1 MIYTERKFEDH
12 IEYELVESGYKSR
25 TTDSYNKVLCSIPD
39 DLIGFI
45 KDTQPKQYEKLE
57 NQYGPQTDEKL
68 LKRISDEINKRG
80 LIDVLRKGVKDRGSN
95 FRLVY
100 FEPKSG
106 LNPEHRELYEK
117 NRFTIVRQLKFSKRN
132 ENSVDMGLFV
142 NGIPVSILELKNTLT
157 GQTHIDG
164 EKQFREDRDPNEP
177 LFRFKRCLV
186 FFAVGNEKVSMTTRL
201 SGQKTRFLPYNKDI
215 ENPVNV
221 EDHKTS
227 YLWEDILQPDSVL
240 DLIENYVHVR
250 EEVEKVYDPE
260 TKRIVDKKSEILVFP
275 RYHQLRV
282 VKKLRDTVI
291 QEGSG
296 HKYLI
301 QHTTGSGKSL
311 SIGWLSHLLA
321 SLFQKPTDP
330 HRMFDSVIVVTD
342 RKVLDKQIQNT
353 VKQLEQT
360 TGVVNPVD
368 VNSQQLRQFIEDG
381 KHIIITTIQ
390 KFPVISNT
398 IGELTGRRFA
408 VIIDEVHSS
417 QSGSAANHLRR
428 SLSKSSLDE
437 FQEGED
443 TDDLTDIDTLILK
456 EMETHGKQP
465 HISFFG
471 FSGTPKNKTL
481 EIFGR
486 KNESGKPIAFDLYSM
501 KQSIYEGF
509 TLDVLERY
517 TTYKRYF
524 KLNQELSDDVEL
536 NVRRV
541 KRMLVNWV
549 DIHPHTITEKTN
561 IILEHF
567 KDHTVNKIEG
577 KARGMVVTRSRLHCV
592 KFKLEFDK
600 QMEEMGLPYRSL
612 VGFSGKVFD
621 EDTGPEYTESS
632 MNGFPEKE
640 TEERLKYPE
649 FRILIVN
656 NKFQTG
662 FDEPMLHTM
671 YVDKKL
677 GGLQGVQTLSR
688 LNRTMSGKTDTF
700 VLDFVNEPDDIQ
712 RSFQDYYQGTILTE
726 ETDPN
731 NLYSI
736 EQEIEKHNL
745 FNDEIVERFVTT
757 FYDETTP
764 DEKLQGILDTVVE
777 TWTELDGDDQED
789 FRGHVQSFTRLY
801 GYIVQI
807 VDFTDLGLEK
817 LYIFLRHL
825 VKKLPKRR
833 PDDIRDITSSI
844 DLEYFR
850 IEKKHESSIELEDE
864 DGELKPI
871 GGDTF
876 GLPPEEVKELLS
888 DIIKVINDSYGTN
901 LTESDK
907 VKLEEIQR
915 RIQENEEFR
924 KVYVGD
930 NTDTGRRHVF
940 SRVFENVKLGLVEED
955 LEFYNKINNPEI
967 NQYLKERL
975 YQSYSDTVT

>member
-1 MIYTERKFEDH
+1 MTYTERKFEDH
-12 IEYELVESGYKSR
+12 IEYELVESGYKKR
-25 TTDSYNKVLCSIPD
+25 KTESYDKDLCSIPE

-57 NQYGPQTDEKL
+57 NQYGPQTEKKL
-68 LKRISDEINKRG
+68 LKRIYDEIEKRG
-80 LIDVLRKGVKDRGSN
+80 LIDVLRKGVKDRGSS
-95 FRLVY
+95 FQLVY

-117 NRFTIVRQLKFSKRN
+117 NRFTVVRQLKFSKRN

-142 NGIPVSILELKNTLT
+142 NGIPVSILELKNSLT

-164 EKQFREDRDPNEP
+164 EKQFREDRDPKEP

-186 FFAVGNEKVSMTTRL
+186 YFSVGNEKVSMTTRL

-215 ENPVNV
+215 ENPVNM

-227 YLWEDILQPDSVL
+227 YLWEDILQPDSIL
-240 DLIENYVHVR
+240 DLIENYVHIR
-250 EEVEKVYDPE
+250 EEVSKEYDPE
-260 TKRIVDKKSEILVFP
+260 TKRIVDKKSEILIFP
-275 RYHQLRV
+275 RYHQLKV
-282 VKKLRDTVI
+282 VRGLKKTVVE
-291 QEGSG
+291 EGAG

-311 SIGWLSHLLA
+311 SIGWLSHLLS
-321 SLFQKPTDP
+321 SLYQNPTDKNG
-330 HRMFDSVIVVTD
+330 MFDSVIVVTD
-342 RKVLDKQIQNT
+342 RRVLDKQIQNT
-353 VKQLEQT
+353 IKQLEQT
-360 TGVVNPVD
+360 KGVVNPVN
-368 VNSQQLRQFIEDG
+368 VNSQQLKKFIEDG
-381 KHIIITTIQ
+381 KHIIVTTVQ

-398 IGELTGRRFA
+398 IGELTGRKFA

-417 QSGSAANHLRR
+417 QSGETAKHLKK
-428 SLSKSSLDE
+428 SLSKSVLDE

-443 TDDLTDIDTLILK
+443 LDDLTDMDTLILK
-456 EMETHGKQP
+456 EMETRGKQS

-486 KNESGKPIAFDLYSM
+486 KNDFGQFESFDTYSM
-501 KQSIYEGF
+501 KQSIAEGF
-509 TLDVLERY
+509 TLDVLQNY

-524 KLNQELSDDVEL
+524 KLNQEPSGDVEL
-536 NVRRV
+536 PTGRV
-541 KRMLVNWV
+541 KKMLVKWV
-549 DIHPHTITEKTN
+549 DIHPHTITEKTK

-567 KDHTVNKIEG
+567 TDHTVNKMNG
-577 KARGMVVTRSRLHCV
+577 RSRGMVVTRSRLHCV

-600 QMEEMGLPYRSL
+600 QMKEMGLPYRSL
-612 VGFSGKVFD
+612 VGFSGTVYD
-621 EDTGPEYTESS
+621 EDSGLEYTESK
-632 MNGFPEKE
+632 MNGFPERE

-649 FRILIVN
+649 NRILIVN

-712 RSFQDYYQGTILTE
+712 ESFQPYYEGTVLTE

-731 NLYSI
+731 HLYSI
-736 EQEIEKHNL
+736 QQEIDKHNL
-745 FNDEIVERFVTT
+745 FQNDTIERLVTI
-757 FYDETTP
+757 FYDESIP
-764 DEKLQGILDTVVE
+764 DEQLQGILDTVVE
-777 TWTELDGDDQED
+777 SWMELDEDDQED
-789 FRGHVQSFTRLY
+789 FRGHVQSFTRFY
-801 GYIVQI
+801 GYISQI
-807 VDFTDLGLEK
+807 IDFKDLELEK

-833 PDDIRDITSSI
+833 LDDIRDITSSI

-850 IEKKHESSIELEDE
+850 IEKKHSTSIELEE
-864 DGELKPI
+864 TGGELIPI
-871 GGDTF
+871 GGDTI

-888 DIIKVINDSYGTN
+888 EIIEVLNDSYGTD

-907 VKLEEIQR
+907 IKLEEIQR
-915 RIQENEEFR
+915 RIRENEEFR
-924 KVYVGD
+924 RVYEGD

-940 SRVFENVKLGLVEED
+940 DRVFDDVKLDLVEED

-967 NQYLKERL
+967 NRYLKERL
-975 YQSYSDTVT
+975 YQSYSDPR

>member
-1 MIYTERKFEDH
+1 MTYTERKFEDH

-25 TTDSYNKVLCSIPD
+25 TTDSYNKDLCSIPD

-57 NQYGPQTDEKL
+57 NQYGPQTEEKL
-68 LKRISDEINKRG
+68 LKRISDEIEKRG
-80 LIDVLRKGVKDRGSN
+80 LIDVLRRGIKDRGSS
-95 FRLVY
+95 FQLVY

-142 NGIPVSILELKNTLT
+142 NGIPVSILELKNSLT
-157 GQTHIDG
+157 GQTHVDA
-164 EKQFREDRDPNEP
+164 EKQYREDRDPKEP
-177 LFRFKRCLV
+177 LFRFQRCLV

-215 ENPVNV
+215 ENPVNPD
-221 EDHKTS
+221 DHKTS
-227 YLWEDILQPDSVL
+227 YLWEEILQPDSLL
-240 DLIENYVHVR
+240 DLIENFVHVR
-250 EEVEKVYDPE
+250 QEVEKFYDPE
-260 TKRIVDKKSEILVFP
+260 TKRIVDEKSEVLVFP

-282 VKKLRDTVI
+282 VRKLKKIIVE
-291 QEGSG
+291 EGPG

-311 SIGWLSHLLA
+311 SIGWLSHLLT
-321 SLFQKPTDP
+321 SLYQNPGDTS
-330 HRMFDSVIVVTD
+330 RMFDSVIVVTD

-353 VKQLEQT
+353 IKQLEQT
-360 TGVVNPVD
+360 KGVVNPVD
-368 VNSQQLRQFIEDG
+368 VNSQQLKQFIEDG

-390 KFPVISNT
+390 KFPVISNA
-398 IGELTGRRFA
+398 IGELTGRKFA
-408 VIIDEVHSS
+408 VVIDEVHSS
-417 QSGSAANHLRR
+417 QSGRSANELRR

-437 FQEGED
+437 YQEGED
-443 TDDLTDIDTLILK
+443 TEDLTDMDTLILK

-465 HISFFG
+465 HISFLG

-486 KNESGKPIAFDLYSM
+486 KDEIGQFVPFDVYSM
-501 KQSIYEGF
+501 KQSIAEQF
-509 TLDVLERY
+509 TLDVLNNY

-524 KLNQELSDDVEL
+524 RLNQEISDDSEVDT
-536 NVRRV
+536 RRV

-549 DIHPHTITEKTN
+549 DIHPHTITEKTQ
-561 IILEHF
+561 IILDHF
-567 KDHTVNKIEG
+567 RSRTVNKMEG

-600 QMEEMGLPYRSL
+600 QMKEMGLPYRAI
-612 VGFSGKVFD
+612 VGFSGKVVD
-621 EDTGPEYTESS
+621 QDTGQEYTESS
-632 MNGFPEKE
+632 MNGFSDSE
-640 TEERLKYPE
+640 TEQRLKYPE
-649 FRILIVN
+649 NRILIVN

-677 GGLQGVQTLSR
+677 AGLQGVQTLSR

-700 VLDFVNEPDDIQ
+700 VLDFVNNPDDIQ
-712 RSFQDYYQGTILTE
+712 ESFQPYYQGTVLTE

-731 NLYSI
+731 HLYTVQ
-736 EQEIEKHNL
+736 QEIEEHHL
-745 FNDEIVERFVTT
+745 YHDEIVENFVTT
-757 FYDETTP
+757 FYDETIP

-777 TWTELDGDDQED
+777 SWRELDRDDQED
-789 FRGHVQSFTRLY
+789 FRGNVQSFIRLY

-807 VDFTDLGLEK
+807 VDFKDLELEK

-825 VKKLPKRR
+825 VKKLPRR
-833 PDDIRDITSSI
+833 QLDDIRDVTSSV

-871 GGDTF
+871 GGDTI

-967 NQYLKERL
+967 NRYLKERL

>member
-1 MIYTERKFEDH
+1 MTYTERKFEDH
-12 IEYELVESGYKSR
+12 IEYELEESGYKKR
-25 TTDSYNKVLCSIPD
+25 KTDSYDKDLCSIPE

-57 NQYGPQTDEKL
+57 NQYGPQTEEKL
-68 LKRISDEINKRG
+68 LKRISDEIEKRG
-80 LIDVLRKGVKDRGSN
+80 LIDVLRRGIKDRGSS
-95 FRLVY
+95 FQLVY

-142 NGIPVSILELKNTLT
+142 NGIPVSILELKNSLT
-157 GQTHIDG
+157 GQTHVDA
-164 EKQFREDRDPNEP
+164 EKQYREDRDPKEP

-215 ENPVNV
+215 ENPVNPD
-221 EDHKTS
+221 DHKTS
-227 YLWEDILQPDSVL
+227 YLWEEILQPDSL
-240 DLIENYVHVR
+240 FDLIENFVHVR
-250 EEVEKVYDPE
+250 QEVEKVYDPE
-260 TKRIVDKKSEILVFP
+260 TKRIVDEKSEVLVFP

-282 VKKLRDTVI
+282 VRKLKKIIVE
-291 QEGSG
+291 EGPG

-311 SIGWLSHLLA
+311 SIGWLSHLLT
-321 SLFQKPTDP
+321 SLYQNPGDTS
-330 HRMFDSVIVVTD
+330 RMFDSVIVVTD

-353 VKQLEQT
+353 IKQLEQT
-360 TGVVNPVD
+360 KGVVNPVD
-368 VNSQQLRQFIEDG
+368 VNSQQLKQFIEDG

-390 KFPVISNT
+390 KFPVISNA
-398 IGELTGRRFA
+398 IGELTGRKFA
-408 VIIDEVHSS
+408 VVIDEVHSS
-417 QSGSAANHLRR
+417 QSGRSANELRR

-437 FQEGED
+437 YQEGED
-443 TDDLTDIDTLILK
+443 TEDLTDMDTLILK

-486 KNESGKPIAFDLYSM
+486 KDEIGQFVPFDVYSM
-501 KQSIYEGF
+501 KQSIAEQF
-509 TLDVLERY
+509 TLDVLNNY

-524 KLNQELSDDVEL
+524 RLNQEISDDSEVDT
-536 NVRRV
+536 RRV
-541 KRMLVNWV
+541 KRMLVNWA
-549 DIHPHTITEKTN
+549 DIHPHTITEKTQ
-561 IILEHF
+561 IILDHF
-567 KDHTVNKIEG
+567 RSRTVNKMEG

-600 QMEEMGLPYRSL
+600 QMKEMGLPYRAI
-612 VGFSGKVFD
+612 VGFSGKVVD
-621 EDTGPEYTESS
+621 QDTGQEYTESS
-632 MNGFPEKE
+632 MNGFSDSE
-640 TEERLKYPE
+640 TEQRLKYPE
-649 FRILIVN
+649 NRILIVN

-677 GGLQGVQTLSR
+677 AGLQGVQTLSR

-700 VLDFVNEPDDIQ
+700 VLDFVNDPDDIQ
-712 RSFQDYYQGTILTE
+712 ESFQPYYQGTVLTE

-731 NLYSI
+731 HLYTVQ
-736 EQEIEKHNL
+736 QEIEEHHL
-745 FNDEIVERFVTT
+745 YHDEIVENFVTT
-757 FYDETTP
+757 FYDETIP

-777 TWTELDGDDQED
+777 SWRELDRDDQED
-789 FRGHVQSFTRLY
+789 FRGNVQSFIRLY

-807 VDFTDLGLEK
+807 VDFKDLELEK

-825 VKKLPKRR
+825 VKKLPRR
-833 PDDIRDITSSI
+833 QLDDIRDVTSSV

-871 GGDTF
+871 GGDTI

-967 NQYLKERL
+967 NRYLKERL

>member
-1 MIYTERKFEDH
+1 MTYTERKFENH
-12 IEYELVESGYKSR
+12 IEYELEESGYKKR
-25 TTDSYNKVLCSIPD
+25 KTDSYDKDLCSIPE

-57 NQYGPQTDEKL
+57 NQYGPQTEEKL
-68 LKRISDEINKRG
+68 LKRISDEIEKRG
-80 LIDVLRKGVKDRGSN
+80 LIDVLRRGIKDRGSS
-95 FRLVY
+95 FQLVY

-142 NGIPVSILELKNTLT
+142 NGIPVSVLELKNSLT
-157 GQTHIDG
+157 GQTHVDA
-164 EKQFREDRDPNEP
+164 EKQYREDRDPKEP

-215 ENPVNV
+215 ENPVNPD
-221 EDHKTS
+221 DHKTS
-227 YLWEDILQPDSVL
+227 YLWEEILQPDSLL
-240 DLIENYVHVR
+240 DLIENFVHVR
-250 EEVEKVYDPE
+250 EEVEKFYDPE
-260 TKRIVDKKSEILVFP
+260 TKRIVDEKSEVLIFP
-275 RYHQLRV
+275 RYHQLLV
-282 VKKLRDTVI
+282 VRKLKKI
-291 QEGSG
+291 IGEEGPG

-311 SIGWLSHLLA
+311 SIGWLSHLLT
-321 SLFQKPTDP
+321 SLYQNPGDTS
-330 HRMFDSVIVVTD
+330 RMFDSVIVVTD

-353 VKQLEQT
+353 IKQLEQT
-360 TGVVNPVD
+360 KGVVNPVD
-368 VNSQQLRQFIEDG
+368 VNSQQLKQFIEDG

-390 KFPVISNT
+390 KFPVISNA
-398 IGELTGRRFA
+398 IGELTGRKFA
-408 VIIDEVHSS
+408 VVIDEVHSS
-417 QSGSAANHLRR
+417 QSGRSANELRR

-437 FQEGED
+437 YQEGED
-443 TDDLTDIDTLILK
+443 TEDLTDMDTLILK

-465 HISFFG
+465 HISFLG

-486 KNESGKPIAFDLYSM
+486 KDEIGQFVPFDVYSM
-501 KQSIYEGF
+501 KQSIAEQF
-509 TLDVLERY
+509 TLDVLNNY

-524 KLNQELSDDVEL
+524 RLNQEISDDSEVDT
-536 NVRRV
+536 RRV
-541 KRMLVNWV
+541 KRMLVNWA
-549 DIHPHTITEKTN
+549 DIHPHTITEKTQ
-561 IILEHF
+561 IILDHF
-567 KDHTVNKIEG
+567 RSRTVNKMEG

-600 QMEEMGLPYRSL
+600 QMKEMGLPYRAI
-612 VGFSGKVFD
+612 VGFSGKVVD
-621 EDTGPEYTESS
+621 QDTGQEYTESS
-632 MNGFPEKE
+632 MNGFSDSE
-640 TEERLKYPE
+640 TEQRLKYPE
-649 FRILIVN
+649 NRILIVN

-677 GGLQGVQTLSR
+677 AGLQGVQTLSR

-700 VLDFVNEPDDIQ
+700 VLDFVNDPDDIQ
-712 RSFQDYYQGTILTE
+712 ESFQPYYQGTVLTE

-731 NLYSI
+731 HLYTVQ
-736 EQEIEKHNL
+736 QEIEEHHL
-745 FNDEIVERFVTT
+745 YHDEIVENFVTT
-757 FYDETTP
+757 FYNETIP
-764 DEKLQGILDTVVE
+764 DEKLQGILDTVVKS
-777 TWTELDGDDQED
+777 WRELDRDDQED
-789 FRGHVQSFTRLY
+789 FRGNVQSFIRLY

-807 VDFTDLGLEK
+807 VDFKDLELEK

-825 VKKLPKRR
+825 VKKLPRR
-833 PDDIRDITSSI
+833 QLDDIRDVTSSV

-871 GGDTF
+871 GGDTI

-915 RIQENEEFR
+915 RIQKNEEFR

-967 NQYLKERL
+967 NRYLKERL

>member
-1 MIYTERKFEDH
+1 MTYTERKFEDH
-12 IEYELVESGYKSR
+12 IEYELVESGYKKR
-25 TTDSYNKVLCSIPD
+25 KTESYDKDLCSIPE

-57 NQYGPQTDEKL
+57 NQYGPQTEEKL
-68 LKRISDEINKRG
+68 LKRISDEIEKRG
-80 LIDVLRKGVKDRGSN
+80 LIDVLRRGIKDRGSS
-95 FRLVY
+95 FQLVY

-142 NGIPVSILELKNTLT
+142 NGIPVSILELKNSLT
-157 GQTHIDG
+157 GQTHVDA
-164 EKQFREDRDPNEP
+164 EKQYREDRDPKEP

-215 ENPVNV
+215 ENPVNPD
-221 EDHKTS
+221 DHKTS
-227 YLWEDILQPDSVL
+227 YLWEEILQPDSL
-240 DLIENYVHVR
+240 FDLIENFVHVR

-260 TKRIVDKKSEILVFP
+260 TKRIVDEKSEVLVFP

-282 VKKLRDTVI
+282 VRKLKKIIVE
-291 QEGSG
+291 EGPG

-311 SIGWLSHLLA
+311 SIGWLSHLLT
-321 SLFQKPTDP
+321 SLYQNPGDTS
-330 HRMFDSVIVVTD
+330 RMFDSVIVVTD

-353 VKQLEQT
+353 IKQLEQT
-360 TGVVNPVD
+360 KGVVNPVD
-368 VNSQQLRQFIEDG
+368 VNSQQLKQFIEDG

-390 KFPVISNT
+390 KFPVISNA
-398 IGELTGRRFA
+398 IGELTGRKFA
-408 VIIDEVHSS
+408 VVIDEVHSS
-417 QSGSAANHLRR
+417 QSGRSANELRR

-437 FQEGED
+437 YQEGED
-443 TDDLTDIDTLILK
+443 TEDLTDMDTLILK

-486 KNESGKPIAFDLYSM
+486 KDEIGQFVPFDVYSM
-501 KQSIYEGF
+501 KQSIAEQF
-509 TLDVLERY
+509 TLDVLNNY

-524 KLNQELSDDVEL
+524 RLNQEISDDSEVDT
-536 NVRRV
+536 RRV
-541 KRMLVNWV
+541 KRMLVNWA
-549 DIHPHTITEKTN
+549 DIHPHTITEKTQ
-561 IILEHF
+561 IILDHF
-567 KDHTVNKIEG
+567 RSRTVNKMEG

-600 QMEEMGLPYRSL
+600 QMKEMGLPYRAI
-612 VGFSGKVFD
+612 VGFSGKVVD
-621 EDTGPEYTESS
+621 QDTGQEYTESS
-632 MNGFPEKE
+632 MNGFSDSE
-640 TEERLKYPE
+640 TEQRLKYPE
-649 FRILIVN
+649 NRILIVN

-677 GGLQGVQTLSR
+677 AGLQGVQTLSR

-700 VLDFVNEPDDIQ
+700 VLDFVNDPDDIQ
-712 RSFQDYYQGTILTE
+712 ESFQPYYQGTVLTE

-731 NLYSI
+731 HLYTVQ
-736 EQEIEKHNL
+736 QEIEEHHL
-745 FNDEIVERFVTT
+745 YHDEIVENFVTT
-757 FYDETTP
+757 FYDETIP

-777 TWTELDGDDQED
+777 SWRELDRDDQED
-789 FRGHVQSFTRLY
+789 FRGNVQSFIRLY

-807 VDFTDLGLEK
+807 VDFKDLELEK

-825 VKKLPKRR
+825 VKKLPRR
-833 PDDIRDITSSI
+833 QLDDIRDVTSSV

-871 GGDTF
+871 GGDTI

-967 NQYLKERL
+967 NRYLKERL

>member
-1 MIYTERKFEDH
+1 MTYTERKFEDH
-12 IEYELVESGYKSR
+12 IEYELVESGYQKR
-25 TTDSYNKVLCSIPD
+25 KTVSYDKDLCSIPE

-57 NQYGPQTDEKL
+57 NQYGPQTEEKL
-68 LKRISDEINKRG
+68 LKRISDEIEKRG
-80 LIDVLRKGVKDRGSN
+80 LIDVLRRGVKDRGSS
-95 FRLVY
+95 FQLVY

-106 LNPEHRELYEK
+106 LNPEHRELYK
-117 NRFTIVRQLKFSKRN
+117 QNRFTVVRQLKFSQRD
-132 ENSVDMGLFV
+132 EQSVDMGLFV
-142 NGIPVSILELKNTLT
+142 NGIPVSILELKNSLT
-157 GQTHIDG
+157 GQTYVDA
-164 EKQFREDRDPNEP
+164 EKQFREDRDPKEP

-215 ENPVNV
+215 ENPVNPD
-221 EDHKTS
+221 DHKTS
-227 YLWEDILQPDSVL
+227 YLWEDILQPDSLL
-240 DLIENYVHVR
+240 DLIENFVHVR

-260 TKRIVDKKSEILVFP
+260 TKRIVDEKSEILVFP

-282 VKKLRDTVI
+282 VRKLKETVI
-291 QEGSG
+291 KEGPG
-296 HKYLI
+296 QKYLI

-311 SIGWLSHLLA
+311 SIGWLSHLLT
-321 SLFQKPTDP
+321 SLYQNPEDT

-353 VKQLEQT
+353 IKQLEQT
-360 TGVVNPVD
+360 KGVVNPVD
-368 VNSQQLRQFIEDG
+368 VNSQQLKEFIEDG

-398 IGELTGRRFA
+398 IGELTGRKFA
-408 VIIDEVHSS
+408 VVIDEVHSS
-417 QSGSAANHLRR
+417 QSGRAANELRR

-437 FQEGED
+437 YQEGED
-443 TDDLTDIDTLILK
+443 TEDLTDMDTLILNQ
-456 EMETHGKQP
+456 METHGKQP

-486 KNESGKPIAFDLYSM
+486 KNEIGQFIPFDVYSM
-501 KQSIYEGF
+501 KQSISEQF
-509 TLDVLERY
+509 TLDVLSNY

-524 KLNQELSDDVEL
+524 RLNQETTDDSEVDT
-536 NVRRV
+536 RRV

-549 DIHPHTITEKTN
+549 DIHPHTIMEKTQ
-561 IILEHF
+561 IILDHF
-567 KDHTVNKIEG
+567 RSKTVNKMEG

-600 QMEEMGLPYRSL
+600 QMEELGLPYRAI
-612 VGFSGKVFD
+612 VGFSGKVID
-621 EDTGPEYTESS
+621 GDTGQEYTESS
-632 MNGFPEKE
+632 MNDFSDSE
-640 TEERLKYPE
+640 TEQRLKYPQN
-649 FRILIVN
+649 RILIVN

-677 GGLQGVQTLSR
+677 SGLQGVQTLSR

-700 VLDFVNEPDDIQ
+700 VLDFVNNPDDIQ
-712 RSFQDYYQGTILTE
+712 ESFQEYYQGTILTE

-731 NLYSI
+731 HLYTVQ
-736 EQEIEKHNL
+736 QEIEKHNL
-745 FNDEIVERFVTT
+745 YHDEIVERFVKT
-757 FYDETTP
+757 FYDETIP
-764 DEKLQGILDTVVE
+764 DEKLQGILDSVVE
-777 TWTELDGDDQED
+777 SWRDLDRDGQED
-789 FRGHVQSFTRLY
+789 FRGNVQSFIRLY

-807 VDFTDLGLEK
+807 VDFKDVDLEK

-825 VKKLPKRR
+825 VKKLPRR
-833 PDDIRDITSSI
+833 QLDDIRDVTSSI

-850 IEKKHESSIELEDE
+850 IEKKHETKIELEE
-864 DGELKPI
+864 IDGELDPM
-871 GGDTF
+871 GGDTI

-888 DIIKVINDSYGTN
+888 DIIKVINDSFGTN
-901 LTESDK
+901 LTEEDK
-907 VKLEEIQR
+907 IKLEKIQR

-924 KVYVGD
+924 KVYEGD
-930 NTDTGRRHVF
+930 NTETGKRHIF
-940 SRVFENVKLGLVEED
+940 DRVFEEVKLSLVEED
-955 LEFYNKINNPEI
+955 LEFYNKISNSNTGR
-967 NQYLKERL
+967 YLKDKL
-975 YQSYSDTVT
+975 YQSYASPVD

>member
-1 MIYTERKFEDH
+1 MTYTERKFEDH
-12 IEYELVESGYKSR
+12 IEYELVESGYKNR
-25 TTDSYNKVLCSIPD
+25 KTDFYNKDLCSIPE

-45 KDTQPKQYEKLE
+45 KDTQLKQYEKLE

-68 LKRISDEINKRG
+68 LKRISDEIEKRG
-80 LIDVLRKGVKDRGSN
+80 LINVLRKGVKDLGSS
-95 FRLVY
+95 FQLVY

-117 NRFTIVRQLKFSKRN
+117 NRFTVVRQLKFSKRN

-142 NGIPVSILELKNTLT
+142 NGIPVSILELKNSLT
-157 GQTHIDG
+157 DQTHIDG

-186 FFAVGNEKVSMTTRL
+186 YFAVGNEKVSITTRL

-215 ENPVNV
+215 ENPVNM

-227 YLWEDILQPDSVL
+227 YLWKDILQPDSVL

-250 EEVEKVYDPE
+250 GETEKVYDPQ
-260 TKRIVDKKSEILVFP
+260 TKRIVDKNSEILVFP

-282 VKKLRDTVI
+282 VRKLRDTVI
-291 QEGSG
+291 EEGPG

-311 SIGWLSHLLA
+311 SIGWLSHLLT
-321 SLFQKPTDP
+321 SLFQKPTDTN
-330 HRMFDSVIVVTD
+330 RMFDSVIVVTD

-353 VKQLEQT
+353 IKQLEQT
-360 TGVVNPVD
+360 KGVVNPVD
-368 VNSQQLRQFIEDG
+368 VNSQQLRKFIEDG

-408 VIIDEVHSS
+408 VVIDEVHSS
-417 QSGSAANHLRR
+417 QSGSAASHLRR

-443 TDDLTDIDTLILK
+443 TEDLTDIDTLILK

-486 KNESGKPIAFDLYSM
+486 KNELGKPIAFDLYSM

-549 DIHPHTITEKTN
+549 DIHPHTITEKTK

-600 QMEEMGLPYRSL
+600 QMEEMGLPYRPL

-621 EDTGPEYTESS
+621 EDIGQEYTESS
-632 MNGFPEKE
+632 MNGFSEKK

-700 VLDFVNEPDDIQ
+700 VLDFVNEPDEIQ
-712 RSFQDYYQGTILTE
+712 KSFQDYYQGTILTE

-736 EQEIEKHNL
+736 EQEIEKHDL

-757 FYDETTP
+757 FYDETIP

-777 TWTELDGDDQED
+777 SWKELDEDDQEN

-807 VDFTDLGLEK
+807 VYFTDLGLEK

-871 GGDTF
+871 GGDTI

-901 LTESDK
+901 LTEGDK

-924 KVYVGD
+924 KVYKGD

-940 SRVFENVKLGLVEED
+940 DRVFEDVKLGLVEED
-955 LEFYNKINNPEI
+955 LEFYNKINNPET
-967 NQYLKERL
+967 NRYLKERL